1 LEKIWPFSGHKNF
14 VMEYDLWLKIANN
27 KMPVVTE
34 KYLSA
39 FRIEPGTITKRSAD
53 ILLRADM
60 EVVKNIPPI
69 PFILF
74 LASTE

>member
-1 LEKIWPFSGHKNF
+1 
-14 VMEYDLWLKIANN
+14 MEYDLWLKIANN